1 MDELSVAAYLDR
13 IGAARPARADGE
25 ALRELQLRHLR
36 AVPFENLSIHLG
48 EEIVL
53 RERALLDKVVTRR
66 RGGFCYEL
74 NGLFAALLRALGFRV
89 TLLAARA
96 NGRDGLG
103 PLFDHL
109 TLRVDAPEPYLADV
123 GFGRFSQHPIR
134 LDAAGQ
140 ADPEGVFR
148 VAETADGDLD
158 VLRDGELQYRV
169 ERRPRTLADFEPTC
183 WWHRTSPRSHF
194 TRSLVCS
201 RLTDGGRVTL
211 SDRTLIESAGGE
223 RRERRL
229 GSDGEVLAA
238 YRTHFG
244 MVLDRV
250 PELGRH
256 GGAADDR

>member
-1 MDELSVAAYLDR
+1 MDQVSAEAYLGR
-13 IGAARPARADGE
+13 IGAARPARADVE
-25 ALRELQLRHLR
+25 TLRELQLRHLH

-53 RERALLDKVVTRR
+53 EEDALLDKVVARH

-89 TLLAARA
+89 TLMAARA

-109 TLRVDAPEPYLADV
+109 ALRVDAPEPYLADV
-123 GFGRFSQHPIR
+123 GFGRFSHHPLR
-134 LDAAGQ
+134 LDVPAGQ
-140 ADPEGVFR
+140 ADPDGVFR
-148 VAETADGDLD
+148 VVETADGDLD
-158 VLRDGELQYRV
+158 VLRDDELQYRL

-183 WWHRTSPRSHF
+183 WWQQTSPRSHF
-194 TRSLVCS
+194 TQSLVCS

-211 SDRTLIESAGGE
+211 SGRTLIDTAGGE
-223 RRERRL
+223 RREREL
-229 GSDGEVLAA
+229 GGDGEVLEA

-244 MVLDRV
+244 IALDRV
-250 PELGRH
+250 PSL
-256 GGAADDR
+256 GAAGTSP